1 MIQKQGFRGCLAL
14 FASASFVLGGCTT
27 ALVHDDVKYQQ
38 TGAHCSGS
46 QGVDDSSIA
55 VLPVPV
61 VAFIVPHA
69 NLHDIKAD
77 DYLKRCGDPT
87 KLINRK
93 VEVNRTACIPA
104 GLTRIITLGIWQWCP
119 ASVSWAA
126 DVKASQ

>member
-1 MIQKQGFRGCLAL
+1 MYPKQGFHGAL
-14 FASASFVLGGCTT
+14 VLVASASLLLAGCTT
-27 ALVHDDVKYQQ
+27 ALVHDDVTYPH

-61 VAFIVPHA
+61 AAFVVPHA

-93 VEVNRTACIPA
+93 VEVTRTACIPA

-119 ASVSWAA
+119 ASISWEA
-126 DVKASQ
+126 DVKAF

>member
-1 MIQKQGFRGCLAL
+1 MMTQYER
-14 FASASFVLGGCTT
+14 
-27 ALVHDDVKYQQ
+27 

-46 QGVDDSSIA
+46 QRVDDSPIA

-61 VAFIVPHA
+61 VAFVIPYA
-69 NLHDIKAD
+69 DLHEFRAD
-77 DYLKRCGDPT
+77 DHLKRCGDLP

-119 ASVSWAA
+119 ANVSWEA
-126 DVKASQ
+126 DVKSSGQAHNSIASCARVLMAHLNSAITFRHRTT

>member
-1 MIQKQGFRGCLAL
+1 MIQQQHFRGCLAL
-14 FASASFVLGGCTT
+14 FASAALVFGGCTT
-27 ALVHDDVKYQQ
+27 ALVHDDVTYPK
-38 TGAHCSGS
+38 TGTHCSGS

-61 VAFIVPHA
+61 VAFVVPHA

-126 DVKASQ
+126 DVKS